1 MQRNKDVI
9 ERHLQLQ
16 DVRVGDWVQEYSE
29 ITDKLSIPMYVS
41 AIFENGDV
49 YLDFNGNEADVW
61 EEEIENIVPIQID
74 EDILKGFGFE
84 HDKDIGD
91 FFLRVGDRKLY
102 VHRFQY
108 DLSMW
113 VIQFDDDVRYTP
125 TCRNI
130 HELQHIFYKY
140 TRKPLILGWRG
151 F

>member
-1 MQRNKDVI
+1 MYKN
-9 ERHLQLQ
+9 HLRLQ
-16 DVRVGDWVQEYSE
+16 DLKIGDWVQEYSE
-29 ITDKLSIPMYVS
+29 ITGKFSIPMYVS

-49 YLDFNGNEADVW
+49 YLDFNENEADVW

-84 HDKDIGD
+84 HDKNIGD
-91 FFLRVGDRKLY
+91 FILLFWEKQLY

-130 HELQHIFYKY
+130 HELQHAYYEY
-140 TRKPLILGWRG
+140 THNPLVLNWKGV
-151 F
+151 